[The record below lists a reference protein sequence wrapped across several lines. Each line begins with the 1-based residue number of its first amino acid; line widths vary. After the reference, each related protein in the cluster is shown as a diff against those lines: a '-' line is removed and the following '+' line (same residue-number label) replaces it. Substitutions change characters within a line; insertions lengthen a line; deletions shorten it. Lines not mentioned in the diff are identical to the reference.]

1 MTSKP
6 LQYIAP
12 FTGKF
17 PPFPLRSF
25 FICGTTCQHP
35 RKAWVH
41 LPHQPSDDGNCP
53 GCSCLCRG
61 RGRGYNLCSS
71 SSALLLDNLTTTSP
85 PPQRAPFSCVS
96 CTILSSILH
105 CLEELRVSVPY
116 LHTSCQTA
124 SELVWTA
131 SKSPPSIPRY
141 SAAARH

>member
-17 PPFPLRSF
+17 PPISSSLFLHLWYK
-25 FICGTTCQHP
+25 CQHP

-53 GCSCLCRG
+53 GCSCLCRGRG

-124 SELVWTA
+124 S
-131 SKSPPSIPRY
+131 KSPPSIPRY
-141 SAAARH
+141 SAAASH